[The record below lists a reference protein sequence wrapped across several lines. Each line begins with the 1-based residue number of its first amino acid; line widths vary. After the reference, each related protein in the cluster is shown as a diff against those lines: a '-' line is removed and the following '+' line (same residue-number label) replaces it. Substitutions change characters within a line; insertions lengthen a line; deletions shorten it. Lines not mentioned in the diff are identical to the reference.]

1 MRVPT
6 VEYQIGVMSWSVCRT
21 KLQKVAQLCKYSLQ
35 GDTASRV
42 VTAECL
48 NHVVGEEA
56 LDVVQHACG
65 AQIQELHLLRW

>member
-1 MRVPT
+1 
-6 VEYQIGVMSWSVCRT
+6 MSWSVCRT

-65 AQIQELHLLRW
+65 AQIQ